1 MHKNK
6 KWAFFLGFIVLLVV
20 ARLLLPYFVTKY
32 VNKVLADIDGYTGSI
47 EDVDISLWRG
57 AYSIDKLKIEKIEGD
72 IPAPF
77 LDIERIDLSVE
88 WSALFD
94 GAIVGEI
101 ILIYPELN
109 FVAGPTA
116 EESQTGAEA
125 DWTEPIKELM
135 PLQINRFEIQRGKI
149 AYMDF
154 HSEPQVD
161 ISIDSLNA
169 VALNLNNATDDKEK
183 LPSDLKL
190 TGTSIGGGQLLVEA
204 DMNLLK
210 EIPDFDV
217 DLEFTGVNLPDL
229 NDFIKAYGKF
239 DVERGTFELYSE
251 IILNDGSFE
260 GYVKPLLIDMK
271 VLNLKEDVGEESI
284 FRIVWEGIVE
294 VGSEIFENHPKDQ
307 VATRVPLEG
316 EVGNVTTDLWTT
328 IFTVLKNAYIEALTK
343 EVDNTLNMEE

>member
-1 MHKNK
+1 
-6 KWAFFLGFIVLLVV
+6 
-20 ARLLLPYFVTKY
+20 
-32 VNKVLADIDGYTGSI
+32 
-47 EDVDISLWRG
+47 
-57 AYSIDKLKIEKIEGD
+57 
-72 IPAPF
+72 
-77 LDIERIDLSVE
+77 
-88 WSALFD
+88 
-94 GAIVGEI
+94 
-101 ILIYPELN
+101 
-109 FVAGPTA
+109 
-116 EESQTGAEA
+116 AEA

-251 IILNDGSFE
+251 IILNNGSFE

-271 VLNLKEDVGEESI
+271 VLNLEEEAGDKNV
-284 FRIVWEGIVE
+284 FKLVWEGIVE
-294 VGSEIFENHPKDQ
+294 VGSEIFENHPQDQ

-343 EVDNTLNMEE
+343 EV